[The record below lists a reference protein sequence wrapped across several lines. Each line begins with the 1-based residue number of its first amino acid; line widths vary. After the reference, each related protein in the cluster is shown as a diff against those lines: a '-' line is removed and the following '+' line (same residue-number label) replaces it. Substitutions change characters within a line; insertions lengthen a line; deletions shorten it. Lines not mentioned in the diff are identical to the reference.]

1 MTSFDSSSSERQ
13 LPPNCDELNRFAN
26 ARIKEYTKT
35 ALIQYDLLYTELA
48 RKKVRLDDETVESV
62 PFSDHDVHEVLDRSG
77 FDVRKFYDS
86 NRDSEW
92 YRVDLETA
100 KSAIQAVKEGRNTL
114 SAGEIGASST
124 VRDASSERGEMSS
137 PRIQL
142 RDEQVNCVNMV

>member
-77 FDVRKFYDS
+77 
-86 NRDSEW
+86 
-92 YRVDLETA
+92 
-100 KSAIQAVKEGRNTL
+100 
-114 SAGEIGASST
+114 SST
-124 VRDASSERGEMSS
+124 TRTVTVSGTGS
-137 PRIQL
+137 ILKL
-142 RDEQVNCVNMV
+142 RSQPSKP